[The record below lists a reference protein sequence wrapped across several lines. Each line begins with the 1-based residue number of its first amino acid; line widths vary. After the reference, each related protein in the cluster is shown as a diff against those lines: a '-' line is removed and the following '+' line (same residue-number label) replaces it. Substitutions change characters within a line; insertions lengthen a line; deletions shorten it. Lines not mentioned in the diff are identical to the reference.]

1 MDPLYRSRGLLFI
14 VVLLLVTQACG
25 VLATGTPQAP
35 ATTTQM
41 PAVTQAPAGTT
52 LPPVI
57 TGVTNPEDVCPTP
70 GEGTS
75 LYLSKENGFCLLYPA
90 SFTAKPDEQRPDQV
104 ITLLGPRE
112 ADKPK
117 TQEEITISL
126 SVAYNGPA
134 DGLDSGGYANK
145 WYTYFAGGSNIPYDG
160 QPISVGEQPAV
171 LLKDLPGFVAQRSAF
186 VVANGN
192 KYQIT
197 LSPQPED
204 MPELAASASLG
215 WDTVT
220 TSIVFFPPQSQH
232 EVKRPDEVCPKESAG
247 MRQYRDDV
255 NGYCFLYPADFAPD
269 PQFPGM
275 IKGGPVLGQW
285 EAGDI
290 RTYVAAGT
298 FGYLPGQTPRQVLE
312 PRLDLIDAAS
322 VQDATIGGYPAVTF
336 RSFQGPW
343 PSRQAMIVV
352 DGTVYTLV
360 GEPWDPDKYP
370 DGIPYL
376 DKLWEAI
383 TSSMTFFDPWR

>member
-1 MDPLYRSRGLLFI
+1 
-14 VVLLLVTQACG
+14 
-25 VLATGTPQAP
+25 
-35 ATTTQM
+35 M
-41 PAVTQAPAGTT
+41 PAVTQAPAETT
-52 LPPVI
+52 PNPIKTVLP
-57 TGVTNPEDVCPTP
+57 NPEDGCPAP

-90 SFTAKPDEQRPDQV
+90 SYTAKPDDQRPDQV

-112 ADKPK
+112 TDKPK
-117 TQEEITISL
+117 TQEEIAISL

-134 DGLDSGGYANK
+134 DGLDSAGYASK

-160 QPISVGEQPAV
+160 QPISVGGQPAV
-171 LLKDLPGFVAQRSAF
+171 MLKDLPGFVAQRSAF

-192 KYQIT
+192 KYQVT

-204 MPELAASASLG
+204 MPELAESASLG

-220 TSIVFFPPQSQH
+220 TSIVFFPPQNQP
-232 EVKRPDEVCPKESAG
+232 EVRRPDQVCPKESAE

-269 PQFPGM
+269 SQFPGM

-298 FGYLPGQTPRQVLE
+298 FGYFPEQTPRQVLE